1 MIALYLSLVENEKD
15 KGKFEEIY
23 IRYKSLMLGRAYE
36 ILRDRELSE
45 DAVHNAFIRI
55 LKNLEKLDETDS
67 NRTKGFVMIVLE
79 NVAKTMYVKNR
90 RQNIIELNENISED
104 TNVEIDTEKKL
115 TAEFIAQKIAQ
126 LPDTYREVITL
137 KYLHGLNDKEIASVL
152 NISQTSA
159 RKRLQRSREKLK
171 KLVGGEFYG

>member
-1 MIALYLSLVENEKD
+1 MIALYLSLVENEND
-15 KGKFEEIY
+15 KEKFEEIY
-23 IRYKSLMLGRAYE
+23 IRYKSLMLSRAYE

-55 LKNLEKLDETDS
+55 LKNLEKLDEADS

-126 LPDTYREVITL
+126 LPDTYREIITL

>member
-1 MIALYLSLVENEKD
+1 MIALYLSLVENEND
-15 KGKFEEIY
+15 KEKFEEIY
-23 IRYKSLMLGRAYE
+23 IRYKSLMLSRAYE

-79 NVAKTMYVKNR
+79 NVAKTMYVKSR

-126 LPDTYREVITL
+126 LPDTYREIITL

>member
-1 MIALYLSLVENEKD
+1 MIALYLSFVENEND

-23 IRYKSLMLGRAYE
+23 IRYKSLMLSRAYE

-55 LKNLEKLDETDS
+55 LKNLEKLDEADS

-79 NVAKTMYVKNR
+79 NVAKTMYVNSRKH
-90 RQNIIELNENISED
+90 NIIELNENISVD
-104 TNVEIDTEKKL
+104 TNVEIDTEEKL

-126 LPDTYREVITL
+126 LPDNYREIITL
-137 KYLHGLNDKEIASVL
+137 KYLHGFNDKEIASVL

>member
-1 MIALYLSLVENEKD
+1 MIALYLSLVENEND
-15 KGKFEEIY
+15 KEKFEEIY
-23 IRYKSLMLGRAYE
+23 IRYKSLMLSRAYE

-126 LPDTYREVITL
+126 LPDTYREIITL

-171 KLVGGEFYG
+171 KLVGGEIYG

>member
-1 MIALYLSLVENEKD
+1 MIALYLSLVENEND
-15 KGKFEEIY
+15 KEKFEEIY

-36 ILRDRELSE
+36 ILHDRELSE

-126 LPDTYREVITL
+126 LPDTYREIITL